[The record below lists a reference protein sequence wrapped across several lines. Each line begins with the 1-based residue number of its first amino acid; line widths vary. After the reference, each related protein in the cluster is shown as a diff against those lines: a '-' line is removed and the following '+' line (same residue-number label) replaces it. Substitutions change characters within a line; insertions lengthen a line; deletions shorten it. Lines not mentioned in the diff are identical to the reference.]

1 MSYLDK
7 PWLKSY
13 KLGPYKLEH
22 SLEPFPEEPLS
33 NALDQAA
40 QTYKNKTAVL
50 FMGRKITYAQL
61 KIFADSL
68 ANALAKLGVEKG
80 DKVCVFLPNCPEAV
94 IADWGIV
101 KAGAAVIP
109 TSILRTD
116 DGLVHEAGSGDA
128 KVLICRE
135 DQLNRVLKL
144 KDRCRFTSVI
154 VTSTEGF
161 DQAAVKTP
169 LLDGVFEF
177 RQLLDE
183 NDPEPPDIDISPRED
198 LCELAFTGGATGVP
212 KGVMV
217 THYNRLCCI
226 RQGFPWMMKPLLK
239 GIKGKSSVLVSVPLF
254 HSYGRYMSQ
263 SAAFLGLRLILV
275 PDPRDIDYIV
285 EVIKEYRPFM
295 ISAVPTQFMRIA
307 RKKVGRLNAIPM
319 SGAAPLPK
327 DVADAIKE
335 ELGNPVSEGYGLT
348 ETSPLSHFNLS
359 GFAKITGFMASEKP
373 GLGVPAPDTEC
384 KLIDQA
390 TGQEVPFGEPG
401 EILVRGPQVMKGYWP
416 KEGSGLTEEGWLH
429 TGDIAFMDED
439 GYFHMTD
446 RTKDMVNVSG
456 NKVYTTQVD
465 EVIFKHPAVLMAASF
480 GIPDPD
486 NPGSERVAA
495 VIKLEE
501 DYPEPVSE
509 NDIRE
514 YCREHLAPYAVPKYV
529 EFRDELP
536 MTVTEKLFK
545 KELRDDF
552 ISKITEETKTLNKRR
567 NS

>member
-1 MSYLDK
+1 MSYLEK

-22 SLEPFPEEPLS
+22 SLKPYPEEPLS
-33 NALDQAA
+33 EALDMTA
-40 QTYKNKTAVL
+40 QKYANRTAVL
-50 FMGRKITYAQL
+50 FMGHKITYVQL
-61 KIFADSL
+61 KNHADRL
-68 ANALAKLGVEKG
+68 ANALVKLGVGKG

-94 IADWGIV
+94 IADWGII
-101 KAGAAVIP
+101 KAGAVVIP

-116 DGLVHEAGSGDA
+116 DGLVHEAGSGEA
-128 KVLICRE
+128 KVLVCRE
-135 DQLNRVLKL
+135 DQLSRVLSL
-144 KDRCRFTSVI
+144 KDKCSFSSVI
-154 VTSTEGF
+154 VTSLEGF
-161 DQAAVKTP
+161 DQAEVKEP
-169 LLDGVFEF
+169 LQEGVYEF
-177 RQLLDE
+177 RQLLDD
-183 NDPEPPDIDISPRED
+183 NDPEPPDIDIVPKED

-212 KGVMV
+212 KGVMI
-217 THYNRLCCI
+217 THFNRFSCI

-239 GIKGKSSVLVSVPLF
+239 GIKGKSSVLLSVPLF
-254 HSYGRYMSQ
+254 HSYGRYLSQ
-263 SAAFLGLRLILV
+263 SAAFLGLRLIMV

-285 EVIKEYRPFM
+285 ELIKEYRPFM
-295 ISAVPTQFMRIA
+295 ICAVPTQFMRIA
-307 RKKVGRLNAIPM
+307 QKKVGRLNSIPM

-348 ETSPLSHFNLS
+348 ETSPLCHFNLS
-359 GFAKITGFMASEKP
+359 GFSKITGFMASEKP

-384 KLIDQA
+384 KIVDPA
-390 TGQEVPFGEPG
+390 TGAEVPFGEPG

-416 KEGSGLTEEGWLH
+416 EEGSGLTEDGWLK
-429 TGDIAFMDED
+429 TGDIAYMDED

-446 RTKDMVNVSG
+446 RSKDMVNVSG

-480 GIPDPD
+480 GVPDP
-486 NPGSERVAA
+486 NVPGSERVAA
-495 VIKLEE
+495 VIKLNKKH
-501 DYPEPVSE
+501 PEPVTE

-552 ISKITEETKTLNKRR
+552 ISKTTKEKNH
-567 NS
+567 

>member
-22 SLEPFPEEPLS
+22 SLQPFPEEPLS

-40 QTYKNKTAVL
+40 EKYANRTAIL
-50 FMGRKITYAQL
+50 FLGRKITYVQL
-61 KIFADSL
+61 KAYTDSM

-80 DKVCVFLPNCPEAV
+80 DKVCVFLPNSPEAV
-94 IADWGIV
+94 IADWGII

-109 TSILRTD
+109 TSVLRAD
-116 DGLVHEAGSGDA
+116 EGLVHEAGSGKA

-135 DQLNRVLKL
+135 DQLERVMRVRDK
-144 KDRCRFTSVI
+144 CGFSSVI
-154 VTSTEGF
+154 VTSVDGF
-161 DQAAVKTP
+161 DSAAVKSILP
-169 LLDGVFEF
+169 DNVYQF
-177 RQLLDE
+177 RRLIDE
-183 NDPEPPDIDISPRED
+183 NDPQPPAIRIEPRED

-212 KGVMV
+212 KGVMI
-217 THYNRLCCI
+217 THFNRFSCI

-285 EVIKEYRPFM
+285 EIIREYRPFM
-295 ISAVPTQFMRIA
+295 ICAVPTQFMRIA
-307 RKKVGRLNAIPM
+307 KKKVGRLNAIPM

-327 DVADAIKE
+327 DVADSIKE
-335 ELGNPVSEGYGLT
+335 EIGNPVSEGYGLT
-348 ETSPLSHFNLS
+348 ETSPLCHFNLS
-359 GFAKITGFMASEKP
+359 GFSKITGFMASEKP

-384 KLIDQA
+384 KIIDQA
-390 TGQEVPFGEPG
+390 TGEEVPFGEPG
-401 EILVRGPQVMKGYWP
+401 EILVKGPQIMKGYWP
-416 KEGSGLTEEGWLH
+416 EEGSGLTEDGWLH

-480 GIPDPD
+480 GVPDLD

-501 DYPEPVSE
+501 DYQDRVND

-514 YCREHLAPYAVPKYV
+514 FCREHLAPYAIPKYI
-529 EFRDELP
+529 EFRDTLP

-552 ISKITEETKTLNKRR
+552 IRKITEETKQ
-567 NS
+567 